1 MDDLTELKKA
11 LLSHRISRNFPE
23 ESLGKRCCEITCAS
37 LENSCYGVGAILV
50 DKNDNIVIEASNEVF
65 LEGFHSIRHAKI
77 LVIDR
82 FELHYPKYNDRSG
95 LTLMVSLEPC
105 PM

>member
-1 MDDLTELKKA
+1 M
-11 LLSHRISRNFPE
+11 
-23 ESLGKRCCEITCAS
+23 
-37 LENSCYGVGAILV
+37 
-50 DKNDNIVIEASNEVF
+50 
-65 LEGFHSIRHAKI
+65 